1 MGQVVII
8 HSLLPLIDFGKFHI
22 FPQFSHLYRGTHRNV
37 GYIQLEEI
45 LKEEER
51 EMQTKRGGDRHRAE
65 QKAEE
70 AKVSGKRGEQMEQG
84 AGQTERRGRWGQ

>member
-1 MGQVVII
+1 MYIMDIVKVMYVYVHTSVYIYHIFLSII
-8 HSLLPLIDFGKFHI
+8 HPLLPLIDFGKFHI

-51 EMQTKRGGDRHRAE
+51 ET
-65 QKAEE
+65 
-70 AKVSGKRGEQMEQG
+70 
-84 AGQTERRGRWGQ
+84 QTERDHFF